1 MRKRYQKPELY
12 YESFMLSQSIASGC
26 EGIAN
31 FAENQCSVT
40 LSGPG
45 YNLTLFYDSQ
55 ICADSPPNP
64 DDYRGYHAPAENMN
78 VFSS

>member
-1 MRKRYQKPELY
+1 MRKIYQKPELY

-45 YNLTLFYDSQ
+45 YELSLFHDSN
-55 ICADSPPNP
+55 ICFDTPPNA
-64 DDYRGYHAPAENMN
+64 DDYVCYHAPSENNN

>member
-1 MRKRYQKPELY
+1 MRKKYQKPELY

-45 YNLTLFYDSQ
+45 YELSLFHDSQ
-55 ICADSPPNP
+55 ICSDSPPNP
-64 DDYRGYHAPAENMN
+64 DDYLCYHAPAENMN

>member
-1 MRKRYQKPELY
+1 MRKKYQRPELC
-12 YESFMLSQSIASGC
+12 YESFQPVQSIASDC

-55 ICADSPPNP
+55 ICVDSPPNP
-64 DDYRGYHAPAENMN
+64 DDYLCYHAPAENMN